1 MPAITRILKVKPRI
15 KGFHV
20 YRRRI
25 DIGTELKFELELQ
38 NQHNKNAIIVKTIV
52 SDEIAGHGTELLGQL
67 LAPVMQFG
75 EIASI
80 DPAYTSELRNVRG
93 T

>member
-1 MPAITRILKVKPRI
+1 MPAVTRILKVNPRI

-25 DIGTELKFELELQ
+25 DIGTELKCELELQ
-38 NQHNKNAIIVKTIV
+38 NQHNKNAIITKTIV
-52 SDEIAGHGTELLGQL
+52 SDEIVGHRPELLGQP
-67 LAPVMQFG
+67 LAPMMQFG